1 MFYWKKS
8 GNIWKG
14 CNLTPRAAHKY
25 FQRECKNHQGEVT
38 SAPHAYFSWLT
49 KPLLQHKPLGLWLTT
64 TWHISQAD
72 LFFPCPSCPIRLK
85 KYSLP
90 PLPEKILLN
99 QDKFPHSP
107 FFFLFSSTCCEA
119 FLPNSW
125 ILLQVPASCLWQ
137 SSWPASGSFQP
148 HSKDVHWAWTTEQ
161 VPSHQETPGAHLLT
175 ITSPWLLMSTGA
187 TFSLSPLNSCCP
199 HAGKIKSPQPAGH
212 QTVHFIAILKTAC
225 TDNSEKEIL
234 MGIWGPSIQMKFRSN
249 NKWSRKKLFFL
260 AETSHVTGKQWAFS
274 PSCTSARHCWR
285 VLTSEKNQIRR
296 CKKIM
301 EVTEVFLI
309 SPGTPALPR
318 E

>member
-72 LFFPCPSCPIRLK
+72 LFFPCPSCPSRLK

-107 FFFLFSSTCCEA
+107 FFFLFSSTCCKA

-148 HSKDVHWAWTTEQ
+148 HSKDAHWAWTTKQ
-161 VPSHQETPGAHLLT
+161 VP
-175 ITSPWLLMSTGA
+175 
-187 TFSLSPLNSCCP
+187 FC
-199 HAGKIKSPQPAGH
+199 PAGDSRCSLADH
-212 QTVHFIAILKTAC
+212 HIPMAADVHRGYL
-225 TDNSEKEIL
+225 L
-234 MGIWGPSIQMKFRSN
+234 PVPSQQLLS
-249 NKWSRKKLFFL
+249 
-260 AETSHVTGKQWAFS
+260 T
-274 PSCTSARHCWR
+274 CW
-285 VLTSEKNQIRR
+285 ED
-296 CKKIM
+296 
-301 EVTEVFLI
+301 
-309 SPGTPALPR
+309 
-318 E
+318 